1 MNFTPTTDPRNWRT
15 RSRSALT
22 ARGQVLHLSQSV
34 DEPEIRLGD
43 GRHEFTFTP
52 NEAFKLGAEL
62 MAMAVAAKKEP
73 TCTQG

>member
-1 MNFTPTTDPRNWRT
+1 MNFRPTTDPRNWRT

-34 DEPEIRLGD
+34 DEPEIHLGD
-43 GRHEFTFTP
+43 VTLTP